1 MPEPI
6 RHDDPRSSSTVWVG
20 AIGGLLLVVLIL
32 GLTLVFY
39 RWEGAEQAV
48 KGPRAGGERLAAL
61 EAAQAAQLADYA
73 WVDAERGILRMPIDA
88 AMARVVAQAAA
99 PEAQP

>member
-1 MPEPI
+1 M
-6 RHDDPRSSSTVWVG
+6 
-20 AIGGLLLVVLIL
+20 VLIL